1 MNEKMELFNFEGT
14 NMRIFTLNGLIYFVG
29 RDVATI
35 LGYKKPEN
43 ALATHVDEEDK
54 TTTLI
59 QGIGSNYKSKSVVIT
74 ESGVYSLILTSKLPS
89 AKRFKHWV
97 TSEVLPA
104 IRKDGAY
111 VTPKTAEEWLNN
123 PDMMIQV
130 LQRYKADQ
138 AKIKQLHDENRKL
151 QPKADFADAVAV
163 SKGVIPVG
171 SMATLLKQNGID
183 IGQNRFFK
191 YLRKHGYLISSGYR
205 YNSPTQRSLNLG
217 IMKVRETVVNTNHGT
232 VSSFTPLITGKGQ
245 HYFIDHFLG
254 QMAVDKGSETLG
266 R

>member
-1 MNEKMELFNFEGT
+1 MNKIILFDFEGNNVRT
-14 NMRIFTLNGLIYFVG
+14 TLINHIPYFVG
-29 RDVATI
+29 NDVSRV
-35 LGYKKPEN
+35 LGYSNYRK
-43 ALATHVDEEDK
+43 ATADHVDPEDK
-54 TTTLI
+54 LRTQIGDAGQNRETTL
-59 QGIGSNYKSKSVVIT
+59 IT

-130 LQRYKADQ
+130 LQRYKDDQ
-138 AKIKQLHDENRKL
+138 ARIKQLHDENRKL

-217 IMKVRETVVNTNHGT
+217 IMKVRETVINTNHGT
-232 VSSFTPLITGKGQ
+232 VSHFTPLVTGKGQ
-245 HYFIDHFLG
+245 RYFINHFLG
-254 QMAVDKGSETLG
+254 QKEVGG
-266 R
+266 RFARSQN